1 MEKLYVGLG
10 KNSYDILIGENFFER
25 FPEYIGEV
33 YKGKKLFVIT
43 DSNVDRIYKNEY
55 ESMFKGFDYTIYVLE
70 AGEKNKH
77 IGIMPGIYSAMVNA
91 GLTRKDMVVAFGG
104 GVVGDIAGFA
114 AASYMRGIGFM
125 QIPTTIVHK
134 LTAVLAEKSE
144 LTCRR
149 EKILLGHFISRNLS

>member
-55 ESMFKGFDYTIYVLE
+55 ERMFKGFEYNGFFESGVFRP
-70 AGEKNKH
+70 KNTNLDFSRDP
-77 IGIMPGIYSAMVNA
+77 MCYPN
-91 GLTRKDMVVAFGG
+91 
-104 GVVGDIAGFA
+104 IA
-114 AASYMRGIGFM
+114 
-125 QIPTTIVHK
+125 P
-134 LTAVLAEKSE
+134 
-144 LTCRR
+144 
-149 EKILLGHFISRNLS
+149 

>member
-1 MEKLYVGLG
+1 MEKLYVELG

-55 ESMFKGFDYTIYVLE
+55 GSMFKGFDYTIYVLE

-77 IGIMPGIYSAMVNA
+77 IGIMPGIYSAMINA
-91 GLTRKDMVVAFGG
+91 GLTRKN
-104 GVVGDIAGFA
+104 INT
-114 AASYMRGIGFM
+114 S
-125 QIPTTIVHK
+125 
-134 LTAVLAEKSE
+134 
-144 LTCRR
+144 TCMPMS
-149 EKILLGHFISRNLS
+149 L